1 MNKTK
6 HGFCC
11 CYYTESE
18 LMTFLINVETHDT
31 YQLHGANTFNGYVE
45 SPFIWCLD
53 YQNIFKIIDTFTA
66 NA

>member
-45 SPFIWCLD
+45 SPFI
-53 YQNIFKIIDTFTA
+53 
-66 NA
+66 